1 MVPLYLLEA
10 YLAGAGSTC
19 HLSILPGAGNYSAN
33 TLSCES
39 CQVGEY
45 CVAGASVGVRCPLA
59 DSTTQGRGS
68 KSEDQCVCQVG
79 YFSANDTCKVCPLGT
94 DCSSV
99 GVTVATLP
107 LLPNWWRLPNSTEL
121 KRCFA
126 TSNCTGGQDALELCG
141 DGYEGP
147 FCGLCA
153 TQYLRSFGRCEPCK
167 GSVGPAVIAVAVT
180 LIVLLMLGLA
190 LRRTVRGRQMLRKLE
205 IKLHAKKEAIAEG
218 AHDFAQDKHK
228 AEVRGTEGSG
238 PAQGRSGPGWLA
250 KTWQFE
256 LPDVDLPS
264 IEATLCVKFPE
275 LSWPE
280 LPELRLHELKLPGV
294 SWFDFQAKHPHLEWP
309 SVCNLAF
316 MVNIL
321 RISLPSLVWPTL
333 PNLERTEWDWPD
345 WELPPVHLS
354 VLLATLRERFPS
366 LSWPEMPNKRL
377 LDLRLPRLTFAEYE
391 LLYPNLA
398 PWPAVPNL
406 IFLFKLLRIAFPD
419 LAWPE
424 LDLPISGPNLK
435 LPDLSLPDWSLPEFE
450 HPDWDLMTSSFD
462 SLAVKLRILISMVQ
476 VLSQLSVVYSIPFP
490 DLYTNLLRWV
500 GLLELNFVDMLPL
513 GCVLTLSFH
522 KTLMMRTLLLPALSV
537 IALLLHYVKAHTKV
551 LEISRSLLFLVLF
564 LIYPGTSAAIFATF
578 QCEELSDGTRW
589 LRADLSIDCA
599 STVHIGFSMY
609 AALMILVYPIGTPAF
624 YYVLLRRSRASLN
637 QLQAPHLSAYSSSS
651 YVGLGKSTLT

>member
-1 MVPLYLLEA
+1 M
-10 YLAGAGSTC
+10 
-19 HLSILPGAGNYSAN
+19 
-33 TLSCES
+33 
-39 CQVGEY
+39 
-45 CVAGASVGVRCPLA
+45 RCPLA

-79 YFSANDTCKVCPLGT
+79 YFLANDTCKVCPTGT

-107 LLPNWWRLPNSTEL
+107 LLQDWWRLPNSTVL

-126 TSNCTGGQDALELCG
+126 TSNCTGGQDASKLCG

-167 GSVGPAVIAVAVT
+167 GSVGPVVITVAVT
-180 LIVLLMLGLA
+180 VIVLLALALA

-205 IKLHAKKEAIAEG
+205 AKLHAKKQGIAEG
-218 AHDFAQDKHK
+218 AHDFAKDAHK
-228 AEVRGTEGSG
+228 AEVCRGAEGSG
-238 PAQGRSGPGWLA
+238 PAQFRSGPAAWLA

-264 IEATLCVKFPE
+264 IEATLRIKFPE
-275 LSWPE
+275 LPWPE
-280 LPELRLHELKLPGV
+280 LPELRLHELKLEGV

-309 SVCNLAF
+309 AECNLAF

-321 RISLPSLVWPTL
+321 RVSLPSLEWPAL
-333 PNLERTEWDWPD
+333 PNLERKEWDWPD

-366 LSWPEMPNKRL
+366 LSWPELPNMTL

-391 LLYPNLA
+391 LHYPNLA
-398 PWPAVPNL
+398 PWPAVPDL
-406 IFLFKLLRIAFPD
+406 GFLLKLLRIAFPD
-419 LAWPE
+419 LTWPE
-424 LDLPISGPNLK
+424 LPISGPDLK
-435 LPDLSLPDWSLPEFE
+435 LPDLSLPDWTLPEFE
-450 HPDWDLMTSSFD
+450 HPDWDLMTSFFD
-462 SLAVKLRILISMVQ
+462 SLAVKLRILISMIQ
-476 VLSQLSVVYSIPFP
+476 VLSQLGVVYSIPFP
-490 DLYTNLLRWV
+490 DLYSNLLRWV

-513 GCVLTLSFH
+513 GCVLSLSFH
-522 KTLMMRTLLLPALSV
+522 TTLMMRTLLLPVLSV
-537 IALLLHYVKAHTKV
+537 IALLLHCAKAPTKV
-551 LEISRSLLFLVLF
+551 LEVSRSLLFLVLF

-589 LRADLSIDCA
+589 LRADLSIDCD
-599 STVHIGFSMY
+599 STVHTGFSIY
-609 AALMILVYPIGTPAF
+609 AALMILVYPIGTPAL
-624 YYVLLRRSRASLN
+624 YYILLRRSRAALN
-637 QLQAPHLSAYSSSS
+637 QLQAPFPATYFFTSSS
-651 YVGLGKSTLT
+651 LA